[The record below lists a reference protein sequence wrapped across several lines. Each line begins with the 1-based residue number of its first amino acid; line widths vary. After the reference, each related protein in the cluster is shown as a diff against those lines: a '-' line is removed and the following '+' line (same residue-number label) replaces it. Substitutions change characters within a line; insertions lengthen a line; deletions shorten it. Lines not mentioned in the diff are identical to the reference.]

1 MDTYID
7 VNREKISMVTIIYIF
22 FAIDV
27 DLKMKYKENIHMKFK
42 VPLPTLSENVPY
54 QILTTICVVL
64 EKYALI
70 LYISQ

>member
-1 MDTYID
+1 
-7 VNREKISMVTIIYIF
+7 
-22 FAIDV
+22 
-27 DLKMKYKENIHMKFK
+27 MKFK

-54 QILTTICVVL
+54 QILTTVCVVL

>member
-27 DLKMKYKENIHMKFK
+27 DLKMKYKEDIHMKFK

>member
-27 DLKMKYKENIHMKFK
+27 DLKMKYKGDIHMKFK

-54 QILTTICVVL
+54 QILTTVCVVL